1 MTTAAVALQK
11 PKRRFKLTKRVFSY
25 PYVLFMLLFV
35 VIPLVMILVNAFL
48 DADNNLTLDN
58 FADFFTD
65 KSSLIILANS
75 LLVGVITTAICLII
89 GYPLAGY
96 PLAYILSKMPS
107 GRVLV
112 LFYVLPM
119 WVNFLIR
126 TLATKAIFIA
136 IDVPLGMGTVLF
148 GMVYNYLPFMILP
161 LHTTLSSIDRSYI
174 EAAQDLGA
182 DSSTVFLKTVL
193 PLSVS
198 GIISGITMVFIPT
211 ISTFAISQLLS
222 NGKIFLFGDSI
233 QMKFEQGLYGV
244 GSIMSLVMLA
254 FVLISNFIIN
264 RASRKSGLSIGRS
277 LW

>member
-89 GYPLAGY
+89 GYPLA
-96 PLAYILSKMPS
+96 YILSKMPS

-136 IDVPLGMGTVLF
+136 MDVTLGMGTVIF

-193 PLSVS
+193 PLSV
-198 GIISGITMVFIPT
+198 SGITMVFIPT

-264 RASRKSGLSIGRS
+264 RAGRKSGLSIGRS

>member
-1 MTTAAVALQK
+1 MATLAATLKRPK
-11 PKRRFKLTKRVFSY
+11 PKFRITKRVFSY

-35 VIPLVMILVNAFL
+35 VLPLVMILVNAFL
-48 DADNNLTLDN
+48 DTDNNLTLDN
-58 FADFFTD
+58 FRDFFTD
-65 KSSLIILANS
+65 SSSLIILANS
-75 LLVGVITTAICLII
+75 LIVGVVTTAICLLI
-89 GYPLAGY
+89 GYPLAY
-96 PLAYILSKMPS
+96 FLSKMPS

-136 IDVPLGMGTVLF
+136 MDVNLGMGTVLF

-193 PLSVS
+193 PMSVG
-198 GIISGITMVFIPT
+198 GIMSGITMVFIPT

-233 QMKFEQGLYGV
+233 QMKFDQGLYGV

-254 FVLISNFIIN
+254 FVLISNFLIN
-264 RASRKSGLSIGRS
+264 RLGRNSGVGRS